1 MDLDTE
7 LDLAEAA
14 KLLGVAPEKLIRWGA
29 NGKMTISVMAEDWS
43 VRTESG
49 PAKIINCLVDLLPE
63 DLRPSYNAD
72 STRVRKVKTL
82 DEGNVL
88 ILDQPVE
95 LLRGKLFVAADEFRR
110 FRRKYAGQVGQAEN
124 APPYLDSGHEWYSSQ
139 LAIAV
144 QAWMALFSGD
154 DFDAGHKSPKQKIRD
169 WLLKNAADLPPTTR
183 ENVAKLVNPKS
194 AKKGGVPPTPVK

>member
-1 MDLDTE
+1 M
-7 LDLAEAA
+7 
-14 KLLGVAPEKLIRWGA
+14 
-29 NGKMTISVMAEDWS
+29 
-43 VRTESG
+43 
-49 PAKIINCLVDLLPE
+49 DLLPE
-63 DLRPSYNAD
+63 DLKLSYTAEF
-72 STRVRKVKTL
+72 TKVRKVAIL
-82 DEGNVL
+82 DKGDIVT
-88 ILDQPVE
+88 LDQPVE
-95 LLRGKLFVAADEFRR
+95 LRRGKLLVAAEEFRR
-110 FRRKYAGQVGQAEN
+110 FRRKYAGRVGQAEN

-154 DFDAGHKSPKQKIRD
+154 DFDAGHKSPKQNIRD